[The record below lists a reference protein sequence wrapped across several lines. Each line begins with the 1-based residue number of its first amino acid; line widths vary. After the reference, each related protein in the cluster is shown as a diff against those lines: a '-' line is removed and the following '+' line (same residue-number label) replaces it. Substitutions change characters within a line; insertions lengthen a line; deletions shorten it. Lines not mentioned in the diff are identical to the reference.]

1 MEFNL
6 SSSLEILVRTPNVL
20 WSLLQGLSAD
30 WTTANEGAATWS
42 AFDVL
47 GHLID
52 AEKSDWI
59 PRIKILLSDDDQRR
73 FAPFERRAH
82 FSENEGKSLE
92 LLLIEF
98 QEVRLQNVTFLQAQ
112 ALARTDFKRQAV
124 HPAFG
129 DVTFAQLLST
139 WVVHDLNH
147 IGQITRV
154 MAKQY
159 KTAVG
164 PWIEYLRILQR

>member
-6 SSSLEILVRTPNVL
+6 STSLKILERTPDVL
-20 WSLLQGLSAD
+20 RALLQGLPVK
-30 WTTANEGAATWS
+30 WTASNEGAATWS

-52 AEKSDWI
+52 AEKKDWV
-59 PRIKILLSDDDQRR
+59 PRIKILLFNQDQRR
-73 FAPFERRAH
+73 FAPFERRFR
-82 FSENEGKSLE
+82 FSENDGKSLDQ
-92 LLLIEF
+92 LLIEF
-98 QEVRLQNVTFLQAQ
+98 KEVRLQNVAFLRGLQLTSTDLTCQ
-112 ALARTDFKRQAV
+112 AL

-129 DVTFAQLLST
+129 DVNLSQLLST

-147 IGQITRV
+147 MGQITRV